1 MLTYIK
7 WFCGVIL
14 LSITAGCTTGK
25 SNNVQPVTNFDIN
38 RYLGQWYEIARLD
51 HSFERNL
58 DQVTAIYS
66 LETNNTIKV
75 INSGFNSVN
84 QQWQQ
89 AQGKAKF
96 VDQTN
101 LGHLKVSFF
110 GPFYGSYIIFALED
124 DYSAALI
131 SSYNYD
137 YLWILSRDKTLDP
150 VVLERYIHRAK
161 LAGFDTEKLIYPQQ

>member
-1 MLTYIK
+1 MLTSIK
-7 WFCGVIL
+7 WIFSLSL
-14 LSITAGCTTGK
+14 LTMLNGCTTGK
-25 SNNVQPVTNFDIN
+25 PNNVEPVTNFNID

-51 HSFERNL
+51 HSFERGL
-58 DQVTAIYS
+58 DQVTANYS
-66 LETNNTIKV
+66 LNADKTIKV
-75 INSGFNSVN
+75 INRGFNSTN

-96 VDQTN
+96 VDQPD

-110 GPFYGSYIIFALED
+110 GPFYGSYIIFALEN

-137 YLWILSRDKTLDP
+137 YLWILSRDKKLDP
-150 VVLERYIHRAK
+150 TVLERYLNRAK
-161 LAGFDTEKLIYPQQ
+161 QAGFNTNNLIYPQQ